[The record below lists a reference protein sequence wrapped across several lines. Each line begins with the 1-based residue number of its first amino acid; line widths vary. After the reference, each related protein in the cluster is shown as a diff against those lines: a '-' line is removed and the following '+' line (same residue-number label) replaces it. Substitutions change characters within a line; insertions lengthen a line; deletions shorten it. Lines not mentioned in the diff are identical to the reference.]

1 MKIKKLH
8 TIAVIVL
15 SFIFLYSCQAFKY
28 KPVSAKDF
36 PPEPSK
42 RVKKNIEEG
51 RGFTVMDGL
60 NKKTTYEFASS
71 NPLWRASLDT
81 LDFMPLATAN
91 YSGGIIVTDWYNDDS
106 SENESVK
113 ISVRFLSNEIRS
125 DALDINIFTKKCD
138 ERNNCTVIE
147 GNNEIVTSLKKSILK
162 KAAKF
167 EDSDLA
173 KKRKENTYKREIKD

>member
-1 MKIKKLH
+1 MKIKKLQ

-147 GNNEIVTSLKKSILK
+147 GNNEIVTSLKKGILK

-173 KKRKENTYKREIKD
+173 KRRKENTYIREIKD